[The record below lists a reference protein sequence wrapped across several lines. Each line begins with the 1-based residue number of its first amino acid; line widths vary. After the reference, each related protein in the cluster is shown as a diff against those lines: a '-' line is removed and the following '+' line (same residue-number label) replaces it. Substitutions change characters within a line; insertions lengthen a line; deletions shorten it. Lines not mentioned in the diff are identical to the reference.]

1 MLRWARFKETPMLT
15 PDDRRYSS
23 DHTWAQQIGELVSTG
38 ITDHAQDEL
47 GDIVYIQ
54 IPDTGATVTRGS
66 SMGEIE
72 SVKTVSDLVS
82 PVTGVVQERNEGA
95 IEKPEIVNSDPYGEG
110 WLVRVRLSDSSELAS
125 LLSAADYQALTEA
138 QH

>member
-1 MLRWARFKETPMLT
+1 MQT
-15 PDDRRYSS
+15 PDDRRYHAE
-23 DHTWAQQIGELVSTG
+23 HTWVQADGDVATVG

-47 GDIVYIQ
+47 GEIVYIQ
-54 IPDTGATVTRGS
+54 LPEAGATVTRGT

-72 SVKTVSDLVS
+72 SVKTVSELIS
-82 PVTGVVQERNEGA
+82 PVTGVVQERNENA
-95 IEKPEIVNSDPYGEG
+95 IEKPEVINSDPYDKG
-110 WLVRVRLSDSSELAS
+110 WLVRVRLSDPAELAT